1 MKYLINIS
9 LIILIWAASA
19 CTDLDIQPRDR
30 ATPENLFEDETAYR
44 AFLARIYA
52 GIAVTGQQGPAG
64 AADISSLD
72 EGFSNYLRQ
81 YWQLQELTTDEAVIG
96 WGDEGLPDLHE
107 HDWTSGNQF
116 VRAMYY
122 RIFFQVSMANE
133 YLRETTDGKLD
144 ARNVSAPVRENIR
157 LYRAEAR
164 FMRALSYWHGIDLFA
179 NIPFYTEESSV
190 GSEAPQQASREEVF
204 NFLDNELKEIE
215 ADMAAPGA
223 NEYGRADRAA
233 LWMLQAKLYLN
244 AEAYT
249 GKPRFTECIEACS
262 KVIGTGIYNLE
273 DTYSHLFMAD
283 NHTSAEIIFPIP
295 FDGENTQTWGGMTYL
310 VHAPIG
316 DAMQDN
322 IHDDTGVEYEDD
334 EEDEIIQRYGV
345 NAAWFGLRTTSALV
359 DLFPDASGNID
370 ERALFYTNG
379 QNKEINS
386 IGTFADGYA
395 IEKFINV
402 TSDGVPG
409 SDLTHCDTDY
419 PMFRLADT
427 YLMYA
432 EAVLRGGSGGDA
444 ATAVGYINQLRE
456 RAYNGPA
463 GNITADALT
472 LDFIL
477 DERGRELFWEAHRR
491 QDLIRFNLFTEN
503 GVWPWKGGVKE
514 GRTTESWRNILP
526 IPASEILAN
535 KNLRQNPNY

>member
-1 MKYLINIS
+1 MKKIINIA
-9 LIILIWAASA
+9 LTILLVAATA

-30 ATPENLFEDETAYR
+30 ATPENLFEDESSYR
-44 AFLARIYA
+44 AFIARIYA

-64 AADISSLD
+64 QADISSLD

-96 WGDEGLPDLHE
+96 WGDEGLPDLHN
-107 HDWTSGNQF
+107 HNWTSDNQF

-133 YLRETTDGKLD
+133 FLRETTDDKLD
-144 ARNVSAPVRENIR
+144 GREVSAAVREDVR
-157 LYRAEAR
+157 HYRAEAR
-164 FMRALSYWHGIDLFA
+164 FLRALSYWHGIDLFA
-179 NIPFYTEESSV
+179 NIPFYTEEASV
-190 GSEAPQQASREEVF
+190 GSDAPLQASREEVF
-204 NFLDNELKEIE
+204 NFLENELKEIE

-244 AEAYT
+244 SEVYT
-249 GKPRFTECIEACS
+249 GKPRFTECIDACN
-262 KVIGTGIYNLE
+262 KVISTGLYSLQ

-283 NHTSAEIIFPIP
+283 NHNSQEIIFAIP

-310 VHAPIG
+310 VHAPLG
-316 DAMQDN
+316 GNMQDN
-322 IHDDTGVEYEDD
+322 VNDETGEDFP
-334 EEDEIIQRYGV
+334 DEIIHRYGV
-345 NAAWFGLRTTSALV
+345 NAAWFGLRTTSALSN
-359 DLFPDASGNID
+359 LFPDATGAID
-370 ERALFYTNG
+370 ERALLYTNG
-379 QNKEINS
+379 QNREINS
-386 IGTFADGYA
+386 IGNFSDGYA

-402 TSDGVPG
+402 TSEGVPG

-419 PMFRLADT
+419 PMFRLADA

-432 EAVLRGGSGGDA
+432 EAVLRGGTGGDVG
-444 ATAVGYINQLRE
+444 TAVGYINQLRQ
-456 RAYNGPA
+456 RAYNGNG
-463 GNITADALT
+463 GNISSDALT

-477 DERGRELFWEAHRR
+477 DERARELFWEGHRR
-491 QDLIRFNLFTEN
+491 QDLIRFNQFTEN

-514 GRTTESWRNILP
+514 GRPTESWRNILP

-535 KNLRQNPNY
+535 KNLKQNPNY